1 MGHEGPRVE
10 RFAGC
15 YLVTSCGGALEATGQ
30 VWGSFGL
37 SPQGVCFISYRLYPL
52 RVSPPLIYRL
62 RLPLARA
69 TTKSNGASVEV
80 SASER
85 LELLE
90 VLTRLE
96 AMDANDTRTVT
107 SWKKVRDTVP
117 KVWKREKPVRDALI
131 GEAVK
136 KALDALGN
144 ALS

>member
-1 MGHEGPRVE
+1 
-10 RFAGC
+10 
-15 YLVTSCGGALEATGQ
+15 
-30 VWGSFGL
+30 
-37 SPQGVCFISYRLYPL
+37 
-52 RVSPPLIYRL
+52 
-62 RLPLARA
+62 LPLARA